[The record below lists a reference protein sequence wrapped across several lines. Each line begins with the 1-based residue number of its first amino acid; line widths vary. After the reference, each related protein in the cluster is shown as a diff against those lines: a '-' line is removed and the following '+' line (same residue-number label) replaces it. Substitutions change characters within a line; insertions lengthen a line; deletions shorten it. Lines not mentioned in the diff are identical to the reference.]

1 MSEVLKRGLP
11 VLQRF
16 AGLGKYLPKG
26 AIRNNAY
33 AAALFTPLDVAGN
46 FMEGKNPIRAV
57 GRPLFQLGGGIG
69 GGMLGGALGIPSGPG
84 LAATAVAGGTGG
96 YYGGGSGG
104 SNDTSGSSSQG
115 AGTGALRLMWPG
127 DERAYPS
134 TRVADE

>member
-69 GGMLGGALGIPSGPG
+69 GGGRSH
-84 LAATAVAGGTGG
+84 
-96 YYGGGSGG
+96 
-104 SNDTSGSSSQG
+104 TSHFCCFNPRRSS
-115 AGTGALRLMWPG
+115 
-127 DERAYPS
+127 DHICFNF
-134 TRVADE
+134 VF